1 MMTTILK
8 EKWQRHR
15 ETYPEMKLYALV
27 DGLQYERHFD
37 KELTYLGDI
46 NNPLFRQFPD
56 AEIAFAGPWLFDMSR
71 ASEWEE
77 KFLRL
82 ESAAPA
88 VSWLYSTLSL
98 DKLTR
103 HLESYLNVRLKTGE
117 TALLRFYDP
126 RVLHQ
131 IPTIFTPEQL
141 TEFTKNIEEWRYQLD
156 NNHYVVKGTSS

>member
-8 EKWQRHR
+8 EKWQRYR
-15 ETYPEMKLYALV
+15 ETYPEMKFYALV

-37 KELTYLGDI
+37 KELTYLGDM

-71 ASEWEE
+71 VSEWEE

-82 ESAAPA
+82 ESAVPA

-131 IPTIFTPEQL
+131 ISTIFTPEQL

-156 NNHYVVKGTSS
+156 NNHYVVKGASS

>member
-1 MMTTILK
+1 MMSATLK
-8 EKWQRHR
+8 EKWEKYR
-15 ETYPEMKLYALV
+15 ETCPEMKLYALV
-27 DGLQYERHFD
+27 DGLQYERYFD
-37 KELTYLGDI
+37 DALTYFEGA

-56 AEIAFAGPWLFDMSR
+56 AEIAFAGPWLFDMSQ
-71 ASEWEE
+71 AQAWEE

-103 HLESYLNVRLKTGE
+103 HLESHLNIRLKTGK

-131 IPTIFTPEQL
+131 IPHIFTPEQL
-141 TEFTKNIEEWRYQLD
+141 TQFTKDIEEWRYQLD
-156 NNHYVVKGTSS
+156 NHHHVVKGTPS